1 MSHPDIDMTA
11 PGPRQPPLEIARDTF
26 AIRAVTPSVGGS
38 FTALHA
44 MVIAGPEPV
53 IVDTG
58 MTGSAAR
65 WFADVASVVAL
76 EEVRWIFIT
85 HIDCDHAGNLAEAMA
100 RCPQARLVTSRGES
114 YRTAA
119 ALGIPFARMEMVDHG
134 QSWRV
139 AGRDLV
145 AWRPPVYDSPYTRG
159 LFDPASGVY
168 YAADAF
174 CAPMPDRP
182 VDWAGEIA
190 DGAWADGMARFHHS
204 SLTPWL
210 SLVDPAKFRAEVD
223 ALAAL
228 GITTIASAHSP
239 PIGRE
244 DVARALS
251 IMAGLPGA
259 VAALDRQE
267 ASPA

>member
-1 MSHPDIDMTA
+1 MSLPEIDLTT
-11 PGPRQPPLEIARDTF
+11 PGPRQPPLEIAGDTY
-26 AIRAVTPSVGGS
+26 AIRSVTASVGGS
-38 FTALHA
+38 FTALHS
-44 MVIAGPEPV
+44 MVIAGDEPV

-58 MTGSAAR
+58 MTGSGAQ
-65 WFADVASVVAL
+65 WFADVASIVPL
-76 EEVRWIFIT
+76 DDVRWIFIT

-100 RCPQARLVTSRGES
+100 RCPNARLVTSRGES

-134 QSWRV
+134 QAWR
-139 AGRDLV
+139 AGPRELL

-159 LFDPASGVY
+159 VFDPASGVY

-174 CAPMPDRP
+174 CAPMPERP
-182 VDWAGEIA
+182 VDWAHEIP
-190 DGAWADGMARFHHS
+190 DSAWADGMARFHAS

-210 SLVDPAKFRAEVD
+210 GIVDPAKFAAEVD

-228 GITTIASAHSP
+228 GVTTIASAHSP

-244 DVARALS
+244 SVARALQ
-251 IMAGLPGA
+251 IMAGLPDA
-259 VAALDRQE
+259 VSQLA
-267 ASPA
+267 